1 MTMPGHRLHEL
12 DCGTMT
18 LSRQL
23 IYAMQGEDSLTIPV
37 RAFVIEHPEGNVLV
51 DSGLPL
57 EAIEDP
63 SHWEW
68 LNYAT
73 WSATPANHV
82 RAQIKAVG
90 IDPESIRVVVQ
101 SHLHYDHIGGIGH
114 FPDAEF
120 LVHRAEWEYAHA
132 PADWISQVAYPLQDI
147 DRPRVRWRL
156 VDLTADDR
164 ELDLYGDGRIRV
176 IFSPGHAVGKLS
188 VLARLD
194 DRTVLLTGD
203 AADSEEHWGRRT
215 LPPYVDLPALAI
227 SLDHLHRLEQAEGV
241 DQVLFA
247 HERARSAPSS

>member
-1 MTMPGHRLHEL
+1 MPGHRLHEL

-18 LSRQL
+18 LARQL
-23 IYAMQGEDSLTIPV
+23 IYALQGEDSLTIPV

-73 WSATPANHV
+73 WSATPDNHV
-82 RAQIKAVG
+82 RAQIQAAG

-114 FPDAEF
+114 FPAAEF

-132 PADWISQVAYPLQDI
+132 PADWISQAAYPLIDI
-147 DRPRVRWRL
+147 DHPDVRWRL
-156 VDLTADDR
+156 LDLTADDR

-176 IFSPGHAVGKLS
+176 IFSPGHAVGQLS

-194 DRTVLLTGD
+194 DRTALLTGD
-203 AADSEEHWGRRT
+203 AADSEQHWARET
-215 LPPYVDLPALAI
+215 LPPYVDLPALAT
-227 SLDHLHRLEQAEGV
+227 SLDNLHRLEQAEDV